1 MSIQTTPI
9 LEAFN
14 AGEFGGRMAAR
25 VQFDKYQNA
34 GAVYQNVLPLPQG
47 GWTRRSGFRYINSAK
62 SASARPWLIPFIFS
76 TTQAY
81 VLELGNNALR
91 FFRNQGLIFAPDIT
105 AAITNGTFDS
115 GITGWTDNSTGTG
128 SLSYDATNDRM
139 NLNGGGSGNEAI
151 ATQAIT
157 ITETTTTHVL
167 RFQVVGDAGDEITV
181 RVGTASGGASEDIY
195 TSAKRLVGWH
205 TIEIDPDSNAT
216 IYLSFENSQNKTVQI
231 DNIELLDDAAVEI
244 TTPWSESE
252 LPSISY
258 AQSADVIYFAIGGST
273 RVYKLLRYGN
283 ASWSLEVILFEDG
296 PYLAE
301 NTTST
306 TLTLGAATGNGV
318 TLTASATTGI
328 NDGAGFRATDVG
340 RLFRFKNGSNNWG
353 WGQIVGFTST
363 TVVTVDIKATVTTAT
378 ATTNWRLGE
387 WNYTDGWPAVVSFVQ
402 QRFVTARTNLNPQKF
417 WMSKSAE
424 IQNFA
429 DEDNT
434 GAVLDDSS
442 IVYKFAARQVNTIR
456 WITSR
461 KKPIIGTQGGEWTL
475 RSDGAV
481 LTPTDIAADFEV
493 SGGVAAL
500 PPLEIR
506 SRLVFA
512 QAQARKLV
520 EFADVIQENG
530 IQGFDSFDLTLL
542 NDRVLQGGAQQLT
555 YAQEPDSVIWTV
567 REDGQMPT
575 LTYQPE
581 QSVIGWARQIVGG
594 TFEGGD
600 TVVESVT
607 AIPGQNGSEQFKD
620 SSSRF
625 EVWVAVKRTI
635 NGATTRY
642 IECLEKQYNGAE
654 DLQEEAFYVDSG
666 LSLDVPVTI
675 SGATKAKP
683 VVITATAHGF
693 SDGDEVRIVRVK
705 GMTQLNAQSFKIFEV
720 LTNTFELA
728 QDTGANVTN
737 ITQANPGVATAP
749 AHGLST
755 GDEIAFFGVNGMTNV
770 NGNGYTVTKIDDNSF
785 SIGVDTSGFSAYTSA
800 GTAHLAIDGSAYSTY
815 TTGGEVR
822 KKVSSV
828 SGLSHL
834 EGETVKV
841 FADGAVQTDKTVASG
856 AITLDDAASVVH
868 VGLGYEHRWKSLKLA
883 YGSQNG
889 SAIGKP
895 KSIADIILVLME
907 AAEGSISVATVDSD
921 GEGVFSEL
929 DLRDA
934 TNLDGD
940 AVPFFT
946 GEVRLGVTA
955 GYDQDIRIVLKG
967 SEPVPVTMLGI
978 LPEMDTSQ

>member
-14 AGEFGGRMAAR
+14 AGEFGDRMAAR

-34 GAVYQNVLPLPQG
+34 GAVYQNILPLPQG
-47 GWTRRSGFRYINSAK
+47 GWTRRPGFRYINTAK
-62 SASARPWLIPFIFS
+62 SASVRPWLLPFIFS
-76 TTQAY
+76 STQAY
-81 VLELGNNALR
+81 TLELGEMSMR
-91 FFRNQGLIFAPDIT
+91 FFRNQGLIAAADVT
-105 AAITNGTFDS
+105 ATITNGTFDS
-115 GITGWTDNSTGTG
+115 NITGWTDTSAGTG
-128 SLSYDATNDRM
+128 AISHDATNDRM
-139 NLNGGGSGNEAI
+139 TLTGVGVGNEAR

-167 RFQVVGDAGDEITV
+167 RFQVIGDAGDEVRV
-181 RVGTASGGASEDIY
+181 RVGTASGGASEDLY
-195 TSAKRLVGWH
+195 TTGRRYIGWH

-216 IYLSFENSQNKTVQI
+216 IYLTFENDHDKAIQI
-231 DNIELLDDAAVEI
+231 DNIEILDNVAVEI
-244 TTPWSESE
+244 TTPWGESE
-252 LPSISY
+252 LPTINY
-258 AQSADVIYFAIGGST
+258 AQSADVIYFAIGGAT
-273 RVYKLLRYGN
+273 HVYKLSRYGN
-283 ASWSLEVILFEDG
+283 SSWSLETILFDDG

-301 NTTST
+301 NTTTT
-306 TLTLGAATGNGV
+306 TLTLGAATGNGIS
-318 TLTASATTGI
+318 LTASAVTGI
-328 NDGAGFRATDVG
+328 NEDVGFRATDVG
-340 RLFRFKNGSNNWG
+340 RLFRFKNGANDWG
-353 WGQIVGFTST
+353 WGLIVGFTST

-387 WNYTDGWPAVVSFVQ
+387 WNDTDGWPAVVSFVQ
-402 QRFVTARTNLNPQKF
+402 QRFVAARTNLNPQKF

-429 DEDNT
+429 DEDET

-493 SGGVAAL
+493 SGGVAPL

-542 NDRVLQGGAQQLT
+542 NDRVLQGGALQLV

-581 QSVIGWARQIVGG
+581 QSVVGWARQIIGG
-594 TFEGGD
+594 VFQGGD
-600 TVVESVT
+600 AVVESV
-607 AIPGQNGSEQFKD
+607 AVIPGQDGSGQFKD
-620 SSSRF
+620 SSARF
-625 EVWVAVKRTI
+625 EVWTAVKRTI

-642 IECLEKQYNGAE
+642 IECLEKVYNGAE

-666 LSLDVPVTI
+666 LSLDIPVTI
-675 SGATKAKP
+675 SGTTSANP
-683 VVITATAHGF
+683 VVITATGHGF

-705 GMTQLNAQSFKIFEV
+705 GMTELNAKSFKIFEV

-728 QDTGANVTN
+728 QDTGTNVTG
-737 ITQANPGVATAP
+737 ITQANPGVVTAP
-749 AHGLST
+749 AHDLDT
-755 GDEIAFFGVNGMTNV
+755 GDEVAFFGVNGMTDV
-770 NGNGYTVTKIDDNSF
+770 NGNGYTVTKIDADSF
-785 SIGVDTSGFSAYTSA
+785 SIGVDTSGFGAYTSA
-800 GTAHLAIDGSAYSTY
+800 GEAHLAIDSSAYTAY
-815 TTGGEVR
+815 AAGGEVR
-822 KKVSSV
+822 KKVTSV

-856 AITLDDAASVVH
+856 AITLDDSASVVH
-868 VGLGYEHRWKSLKLA
+868 VGLSYEHRWKSLKLA

-889 SAIGKP
+889 SAVGKP
-895 KSIADIILVLME
+895 KSLADVILVLME

-921 GEGVFSEL
+921 GEGIFSEL

-946 GEVRLGVTA
+946 GEVRLGVA
-955 GYDQDIRIVLKG
+955 CGLRPRHPHRAQRVAN
-967 SEPVPVTMLGI
+967 PCR
-978 LPEMDTSQ
+978 